1 MNRPLALVNGAG
13 LAALA
18 AGSLAGWSGLPLHL
32 DPTARLVTGTLT
44 AGLVAAQWALTL
56 GRTTFQ
62 RTGRS
67 WDRWVSTHRALGFAL
82 PAAVWAHSAHLGYG
96 LLAVLPLSLFTSA
109 LLGSALDTEAGR
121 RRFLTA
127 HILLAGATAAA
138 TAVHLYMV
146 IAYN

>member
-1 MNRPLALVNGAG
+1 MNRALTLVNGAA

-32 DPTARLVTGTLT
+32 DPTARLITGSLT
-44 AGLVAAQWALTL
+44 AGLIAAQWALTL
-56 GRTTFQ
+56 GRTTFE
-62 RTGRS
+62 RSGRS
-67 WDRWVSTHRALGFAL
+67 WDRWVTTHRALGFAL

-96 LLAVLPLSLFTSA
+96 LLAVLPLSLFAAA
-109 LLGSALDTEAGR
+109 LLGTRLDTDAGK
-121 RRFLTA
+121 RRFLTL
-127 HILLAGATAAA
+127 HILLAGFTAAA